1 MQRTKTE
8 QVIAYR
14 VNADNVIESVD
25 SGWIS
30 FAQENQA
37 SHLSPEAV
45 IGQPLFRF
53 ITGTETQYLYQVI
66 IERVRSNQRKAVIPF
81 RCDGPSHR
89 RFMVLEISPGTKRQ
103 VQFTVRTTR
112 QDERKRV
119 SLLDPLVNRTDE
131 YLLICSWCKRVDVA
145 GNWLD
150 VELAVK
156 QLELF
161 NETSLPQITHSICN
175 DCYDWM
181 QRGTRSQ
188 KDTWENDWLLS
199 PKG

>member
-1 MQRTKTE
+1 M
-8 QVIAYR
+8 
-14 VNADNVIESVD
+14 NADNILESVD

-66 IERVRSNQRKAVIPF
+66 IERVPRNQGKAVIPF
-81 RCDGPSHR
+81 RCDSPSHR
-89 RFMVLEISPGTKRQ
+89 RFMVLEISSGTNGQ
-103 VQFTVRTTR
+103 VQFTARTTR
-112 QDERKRV
+112 QDDRKRV
-119 SLLDPLVNRTDE
+119 SLLDPLVYRTDE

-188 KDTWENDWLLS
+188 KDTWENNWLLS